1 MRFFSILALFFVFV
15 FCLTACQGPD
25 QPSTVQP
32 SPGGSQQG
40 TPASS
45 SPTVSPGTPEKKQG
59 PDDRRAEQA
68 VPAGEDKTIPDTQAR
83 PEAAGEKI
91 PDQKPPTEPAV
102 VVQDRIVVAKFSTA
116 QKGAPQG
123 WEVDIKKGPQ
133 NISVERDGDELA
145 LRLISS
151 NNSFGVKKEAKVNI
165 RDYQYLNWRWK
176 AVKVP
181 RGGDVRNAKTDDQ
194 AIQLYLA
201 FPSVGWPASLNT
213 PVIGYLWDSE
223 SPRGHSG
230 RSLQLGGSKLRYLVL
245 RNKTDKL
252 GEWYAEKRNVYEDY
266 KRLFKDIKGGEPEG
280 VTHGIQIHINS
291 QHTGTEAESYV
302 GEIFF
307 TRN

>member
-32 SPGGSQQG
+32 GKEGSQQG
-40 TPASS
+40 TPTSP
-45 SPTVSPGTPEKKQG
+45 SPTVPPDTPRKKQE
-59 PDDRRAEQA
+59 PDDRGAGQ
-68 VPAGEDKTIPDTQAR
+68 PAPGGADKTVLDTKAQPD
-83 PEAAGEKI
+83 AAGEKV
-91 PDQKPPTEPAV
+91 PDQKLSEPAPA
-102 VVQDRIVVAKFSTA
+102 VQDRIVVARFSAA
-116 QKGAPQG
+116 QKGSPQG

-133 NISVERDGDELA
+133 NISVEQDGDGLA
-145 LRLISS
+145 LHLISS
-151 NNSFGVKKEAKVNI
+151 NNSFGLKKEAKVNI
-165 RDYQYLNWRWK
+165 REYRYLNWRWK

-213 PVIGYLWDSE
+213 PVIGYVWDSE
-223 SPRGHSG
+223 SPRGYSG
-230 RSLQLGGSKLRYLVL
+230 RSLQLGGGKLRYLVL
-245 RNKTDKL
+245 RNKTDNL

-291 QHTGTEAESYV
+291 QHTGTEAESYI